1 MKMFVS
7 KIAALISMLALALA
21 HSSSMACLTFIIGEP
36 KMPESLYI
44 KD

>member
-1 MKMFVS
+1 MRLFSM
-7 KIAALISMLALALA
+7 KIAGIVSALALA
-21 HSSSMACLTFIIGEP
+21 IAHTSSMACLILIIGEP